1 MAVPPPR
8 SRLVWI
14 STVRRSEPA
23 WRQDDVESCEMS
35 TSVNPSGL
43 PGPPMWGHSQVR
55 VTAHQHN
62 FYPKK
67 TKKIKWVKVAFSAPR
82 NFGIE
87 CALWGKWKSWIVRV
101 RGTWLLWW
109 TDQPCD
115 RRCQPLN
122 RSYDTP
128 TGVPII
134 TCEYHVRY
142 IPKKNISRIFYPSG
156 DMTSILRSCLA
167 FPTGGGPEGGLF
179 PQPLAETLLSK
190 FSLILFFTLLASDA
204 VNANLDINN
213 RDASIG
219 TAGHVPR
226 TLRSS
231 DVFPRTRVPMVNLT
245 STSTHDQR
253 RLLSVTEVGAWG
265 QLREISGI
273 LKGPIAIL

>member
-1 MAVPPPR
+1 
-8 SRLVWI
+8 
-14 STVRRSEPA
+14 
-23 WRQDDVESCEMS
+23 
-35 TSVNPSGL
+35 
-43 PGPPMWGHSQVR
+43 
-55 VTAHQHN
+55 
-62 FYPKK
+62 
-67 TKKIKWVKVAFSAPR
+67 
-82 NFGIE
+82 
-87 CALWGKWKSWIVRV
+87 
-101 RGTWLLWW
+101 
-109 TDQPCD
+109 
-115 RRCQPLN
+115 
-122 RSYDTP
+122 
-128 TGVPII
+128 
-134 TCEYHVRY
+134 
-142 IPKKNISRIFYPSG
+142 
-156 DMTSILRSCLA
+156 MTSILRSCLA

-265 QLREISGI
+265 QLLEISGI